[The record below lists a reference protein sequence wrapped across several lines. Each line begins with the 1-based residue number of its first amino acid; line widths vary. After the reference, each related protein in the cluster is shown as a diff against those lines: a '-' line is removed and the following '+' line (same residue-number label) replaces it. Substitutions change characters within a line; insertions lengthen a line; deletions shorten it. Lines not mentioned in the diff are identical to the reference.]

1 MKQVK
6 IWTSVA
12 QTPIDIEFMRKS
24 AWMPTSGATV
34 IFCGDVR
41 NHDHERSVLSLDYE
55 AHPSANAVLKQ
66 IAREIVA
73 DHKIESLYIAH
84 RYGKLA
90 IGDTALGV
98 VVSAQHSTEAFAACS
113 DAVKRIKELLPL
125 WKHQFFTDG
134 SDEWVN
140 SA

>member
-1 MKQVK
+1 MSQVN
-6 IWTSVA
+6 IWTSVT
-12 QTPIDIEFMRKS
+12 QLPIDIELMRKS
-24 AWMPTSGATV
+24 AMVPTSGAAV

-41 NHDHERSVLSLDYE
+41 NHDHDRDVLSLDYE
-55 AHPSANAVLKQ
+55 AHPSADEVLKK
-66 IAREIVA
+66 IAEEIFA

-84 RYGKLA
+84 RYGNLS

-98 VVSAQHSTEAFAACS
+98 VVSAQHRAQAFVACS
-113 DAVKRIKELLPL
+113 DAVNRVKELLPL

-134 SDEWVN
+134 TDEWVN